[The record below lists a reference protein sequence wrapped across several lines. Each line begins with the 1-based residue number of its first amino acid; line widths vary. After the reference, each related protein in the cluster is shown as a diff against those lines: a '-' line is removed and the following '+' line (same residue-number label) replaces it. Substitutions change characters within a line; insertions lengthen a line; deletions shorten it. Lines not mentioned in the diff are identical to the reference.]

1 MSVGAGSLWD
11 MTHALLVTADPV
23 LRDELLR
30 LAAAAGVGADVA
42 PQVSTA
48 LRAWA
53 AATVVLVGADL
64 AADLAR
70 AGPSRRDG
78 VHVAAW
84 SDPPEQLFRGALALG
99 AESVIELPAGAEW
112 LSSRLSDAGDAGRL
126 RGVVV
131 GVTSGSGG
139 AGATTFACA
148 LAQVAAR
155 HGPTLML
162 DADPFGPGLDRVLG
176 LEDRPGVHWQDLLST
191 SGRLGARALRE
202 AVPRAADLGVLTWS
216 PGGARSLAAEPARE
230 VLAAA
235 RRGHDTVVVDLP
247 RALDGVAG
255 ELADRCDRVFVMV
268 SASVTGVA
276 SASRWVAR
284 FPERSRLRLVVRG
297 SAADPELV
305 AHAIGLPVAVSMADQ
320 RGLEEAIDLG
330 YGPVRSSR
338 GPLGRAASAALGQLA
353 VAA

>member
-1 MSVGAGSLWD
+1 
-11 MTHALLVTADPV
+11 MTRALLVTADPL

-30 LAAAAGVGADVA
+30 LAAAAGVGVDVAADV
-42 PQVSTA
+42 PSA
-48 LRAWA
+48 LRCWTTA
-53 AATVVLVGADL
+53 AVVLVGSDL
-64 AADLAR
+64 AAELAR
-70 AGPSRRDG
+70 AEPSRRDS
-78 VHVAAW
+78 VQVATW
-84 SDPPEQLFRGALALG
+84 SNPPDELFRRALSLG
-99 AESVIELPAGAEW
+99 AESVVELPSGAAW
-112 LSSRLSDAGDAGRL
+112 LSSRLADAGDEGRL
-126 RGVVV
+126 RGMVV

-155 HGPTLML
+155 HGPTLLL
-162 DADPFGPGLDRVLG
+162 DADPFGPGVDRVLG
-176 LEDRPGVHWQDLLST
+176 LEDRAGIRWEELLST

-216 PGGARSLAAEPARE
+216 TGSARRLSAEPVRE
-230 VLAAA
+230 ALAAA

-247 RALDGVAG
+247 RAADPVSTD
-255 ELADRCDRVFVMV
+255 LADRCDRVLVV
-268 SASVTGVA
+268 VTASVTGVA
-276 SASRWVAR
+276 SASRWAAR

-305 AHAIGLPVAVSMADQ
+305 ARAVGLPVAVSMADQ

-330 YGPVRSSR
+330 FGPVRSQR
-338 GPLGRAASAALGQLA
+338 GPLGRAATAVLGQLA